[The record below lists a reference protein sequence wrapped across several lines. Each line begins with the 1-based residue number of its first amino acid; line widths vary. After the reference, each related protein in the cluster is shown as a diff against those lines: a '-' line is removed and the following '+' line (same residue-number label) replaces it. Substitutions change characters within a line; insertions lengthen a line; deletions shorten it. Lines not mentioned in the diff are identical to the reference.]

1 MAASTRSVVL
11 SLYKKIL
18 RESKNFSSYNFRMY
32 ALRRTRDGFRAN
44 KDVTDPA
51 KIQELIKQAEDSLQ
65 VIKRQ
70 VVIGHL
76 YSTDKLVIEKDTQ
89 S

>member
-18 RESKNFSSYNFRMY
+18 RESKNFSGYNFRMY
-32 ALRRTRDGFRAN
+32 AVRRTRDGFRAN
-44 KDVTDPA
+44 KDETDPV
-51 KIQELIKQAEDSLQ
+51 KIQDLIQQAEESLQ

-70 VVIGHL
+70 VVIGQL
-76 YSTDKLVIEKDTQ
+76 YSTEKLVIEKDM
-89 S
+89 

>member
-44 KDVTDPA
+44 KDITDPA

-65 VIKRQ
+65 VVKRQ

>member
-70 VVIGHL
+70 VVIGQL

>member
-18 RESKNFSSYNFRMY
+18 RESKTFSSYNFRMY

-51 KIQELIKQAEDSLQ
+51 KIQELIKQAEESLQ

-70 VVIGHL
+70 VVIGQL
-76 YSTDKLVIEKDTQ
+76 YSTEKLVIEKDTQ